1 MKNNLLALLQT
12 QESQNEII
20 RKQSAIID
28 ELFALVTNYA
38 TMEELEPLLNSMES
52 VAKNRNR
59 IME

>member
-1 MKNNLLALLQT
+1 MKNNLLTLLQT

-28 ELFALVTNYA
+28 ELFVMVANYA

>member
-28 ELFALVTNYA
+28 ELFVLVANYA

>member
-1 MKNNLLALLQT
+1 MKNNLLTLLQT

-28 ELFALVTNYA
+28 ELFVLVANYA

>member
-20 RKQSAIID
+20 RKQSAFID
-28 ELFALVTNYA
+28 ELFVLVANYA

>member
-1 MKNNLLALLQT
+1 MKNNLLTLLQT

-28 ELFALVTNYA
+28 ELFVLVANYA

-52 VAKNRNR
+52 VAKNKNR

>member
-1 MKNNLLALLQT
+1 MKNNLLTLLQT

-20 RKQSAIID
+20 RKQSTIID
-28 ELFALVTNYA
+28 ELFVLVANYA

>member
-1 MKNNLLALLQT
+1 MKNNLSTLLQT
-12 QESQNEII
+12 QENQNEII

-28 ELFALVTNYA
+28 ELFVLVANYA

-52 VAKNRNR
+52 VAKNKNR